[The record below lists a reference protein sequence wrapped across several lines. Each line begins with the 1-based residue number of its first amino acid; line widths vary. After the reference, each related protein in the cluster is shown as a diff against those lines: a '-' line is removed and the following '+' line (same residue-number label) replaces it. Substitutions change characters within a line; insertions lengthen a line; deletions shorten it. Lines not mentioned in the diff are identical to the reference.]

1 MPLSVSAYNI
11 RDHVPYKKAMLL
23 KRFAFLLA
31 CVLPAVAGP
40 PLFADELPLFED
52 DQIIKAVLTAPIAQA
67 YAQKNQDARIY
78 LPGHFTY
85 IDRNGETVK
94 LDVSIRSRGN
104 FRRIYCELAPL
115 RLNFK
120 KSQVVDTLFAG
131 QDKLKLVAP
140 CFDSPSYQ
148 RYVVLEYLAYRI
160 LEVLTDYSYRT
171 RLIRLSYIDSDD
183 KLQPRTAVTF
193 VIEEDSDMAKRLG
206 LEMMRVPQVRF
217 AELDREK
224 TALAELF
231 QLLIGN
237 NDYSVLKVREGEDCC
252 HNVDILA
259 FDEASLKIPIP
270 FDFDFSGFVNAVYA
284 APPSHL
290 PITEVRYRYYT
301 GLCHPTGVLEGAIA
315 RVQEKRE
322 EIFALV
328 ENQRELSRKGKRDAL
343 RYIEYFYAI
352 LDNPKR
358 LETEVY
364 ERCRGRHLLEAM
376 TELSTDPA

>member
-1 MPLSVSAYNI
+1 MRIRPLAI
-11 RDHVPYKKAMLL
+11 CL
-23 KRFAFLLA
+23 
-31 CVLPAVAGP
+31 AVALSWITVASP
-40 PLFADELPLFED
+40 RADELPLFED
-52 DQIIKAVLTAPIAQA
+52 DQILKAVLTAPIAQA
-67 YAQKNQDARIY
+67 YAHKNQDARLY

-85 IDRNGETVK
+85 VDENGETVK
-94 LDVSIRSRGN
+94 LEVSIRARGN
-104 FRRIYCELAPL
+104 FRRIYCDLAPL

-120 KSQVVDTLFAG
+120 KSQVAGTLFAG

-148 RYVVLEYLAYRI
+148 RYVVLEYLAYRM
-160 LEVLTDYSYRT
+160 LEILTDYSYRT
-171 RLIRLSYIDSDD
+171 RLIRLSYVDSDD
-183 KLQPRTAVTF
+183 KLHPWTFVTF
-193 VIEEDSDMAKRLG
+193 VIEEDSDMADRLG
-206 LEMMRVPQVRF
+206 LEMMSLPEVRF
-217 AELDREK
+217 AELDRDK

-252 HNVDILA
+252 HNVDILG

-284 APPSHL
+284 APPNHL

-315 RVQEKRE
+315 QVQARRQ

-328 ENQRELSRKGKRDAL
+328 ENQKELSRKGKRDAT
-343 RYIEYFYAI
+343 RYIQYFYDI
-352 LDNPKR
+352 LDNPKS
-358 LETEVY
+358 LETEIY
-364 ERCRGRHLLEAM
+364 KRCRGRHLLESM
-376 TELSTDPA
+376 LELSSGSR